1 MNYLAYS
8 VLALVGY
15 TLFAPM
21 VKLASQQ
28 TPSTVVAFITN
39 SILVLAALGV
49 ALYGREPILEHVIGP
64 STPYMI
70 GAGICLAVGILA
82 YYRAL
87 ALGPVSVVVP
97 IYGLFVVTSSIVGFA
112 FLDETFTITKAAG
125 IVFAALAII
134 LVSID

>member
-28 TPSTVVAFITN
+28 TPSTVVAAITN
-39 SILVLAALGV
+39 TILVIAAIGV
-49 ALYGREPILEHVIGP
+49 AFYSREPILEHVIGP
-64 STPYMI
+64 STPYML
-70 GAGICLAVGILA
+70 GAGLCLAVGILA

-87 ALGPVSVVVP
+87 ALGPVSIVVP
-97 IYGLFVVTSSIVGFA
+97 IYGLFVVTSSIVGIA
-112 FLDETFTITKAAG
+112 FLDETFTLTKAAG
-125 IVFAALAII
+125 IVFAAVAII
-134 LVSID
+134 LVSLD

>member
-21 VKLASQQ
+21 VKLASQH
-28 TPSTVVAFITN
+28 TPSTVVAAITN
-39 SILVLAALGV
+39 TILVVAAVGV
-49 ALYGREPILEHVIGP
+49 ALYSRESILEHLVGP

-70 GAGICLAVGILA
+70 GAGLCLAVGILA

-97 IYGLFVVTSSIVGFA
+97 IYGLFVVTSSVVGIA
-112 FLDETFTITKAAG
+112 FLDEAFTLTKAAG
-125 IVFAALAII
+125 IGFAAIAIV